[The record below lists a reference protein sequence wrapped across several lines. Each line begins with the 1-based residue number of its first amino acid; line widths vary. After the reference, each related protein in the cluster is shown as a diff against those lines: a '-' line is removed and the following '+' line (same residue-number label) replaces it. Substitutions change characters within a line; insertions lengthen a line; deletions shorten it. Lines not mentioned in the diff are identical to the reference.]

1 MDKYE
6 VPVATFDTETE
17 AMMWAELLRAE
28 GIPVV
33 MVPLGPG
40 AGGWGATVWRPFQ
53 LRVRG
58 GDVQRAR
65 DLLPDPEA
73 R

>member
-1 MDKYE
+1 MAEEE

-17 AMMWAELLRAE
+17 AMMWAELLRNE

-53 LRVRG
+53 LRVRPT
-58 GDVQRAR
+58 DVERAR
-65 DLLPDPEA
+65 TILPTG
-73 R
+73 